1 MMKMMQKSEN
11 EQYAEQFYANLN
23 ALKSKTDKTFTD
35 RAYIFL
41 WDLTGF
47 MFNSVLSMIAFSIV
61 LMIFL
66 LNWLLFK
73 LAWIYGVLLY
83 GLHAG
88 IVMLYFNM
96 MFIYELSEK
105 NINYEDDDDKETEK

>member
-1 MMKMMQKSEN
+1 MQKSEN
-11 EQYAEQFYANLN
+11 VQYAEQFYANLT
-23 ALKSKTDKTFTD
+23 ALKSKTAKTFTD
-35 RAYIFL
+35 KAFIFL

-47 MFNSVLSMIAFSIV
+47 MFDSVLSMIVFSIV

-66 LNWLLFK
+66 LNCLLFK
-73 LAWIYGVLLY
+73 LTWIYGVLLY

-96 MFIYELSEK
+96 MFICELSEK
-105 NINYEDDDDKETEK
+105 NINKECDNETEK